1 MITALKENANFNV
14 PALKDDKLS
23 SINTYDVMKFH
34 SNYRDESA
42 IARIIEI
49 HFLNKL
55 RVKGEKLSVLTGLKT
70 PETAT
75 DAQEINLLLSRYV
88 QLCRKEEEELSFL
101 QREASNAEAVLTG
114 ISTSMGSSSIAEAK
128 SKSSSRS
135 IRAEATHRYDMAL
148 ARLQKHKDRLSMLKR
163 LPGLLADE
171 AELIG
176 KGIDRR
182 VLNSFPASSR
192 IPNGF
197 LSVFQV
203 AQTKSFIQAVLDQ
216 LDRLTTAVDYIVK
229 NCTFP
234 TDKHQLIHC
243 GVEKTQAYR
252 DYYQVGNEFLPA
264 IMTAREYVDY
274 IVKNNSFTEL
284 KKKYFS

>member
-1 MITALKENANFNV
+1 MSELFSGDKGSMISFKSEEV
-14 PALKDDKLS
+14 
-23 SINTYDVMKFH
+23 SILEH
-34 SNYRDESA
+34 YRPTRFMSKYSDESA

-55 RVKGEKLSVLTGLKT
+55 RVKGDKLSVLTGLKT
-70 PETAT
+70 PEAAA

-114 ISTSMGSSSIAEAK
+114 ISTSMGASSIAEAK

-135 IRAEATHRYDMAL
+135 LRAEATHRHDMAL
-148 ARLQKHKDRLSMLKR
+148 ARLLKHKDRLSMLKR

-171 AELIG
+171 ADQIG

-182 VLNSFPASSR
+182 LLNSFPASSCL
-192 IPNGF
+192 PNGF
-197 LSVFQV
+197 LSVFHV
-203 AQTKSFIQAVLDQ
+203 AQTKLFIEAVLEQ

-229 NCTFP
+229 NCAFP
-234 TDKHQLIHC
+234 TDKHQLIRG
-243 GVEKTQAYR
+243 GVEKAQAYR
-252 DYYQVGNEFLPA
+252 DYYQLGNEFLRA

-274 IVKNNSFTEL
+274 NVKNNSFTEL